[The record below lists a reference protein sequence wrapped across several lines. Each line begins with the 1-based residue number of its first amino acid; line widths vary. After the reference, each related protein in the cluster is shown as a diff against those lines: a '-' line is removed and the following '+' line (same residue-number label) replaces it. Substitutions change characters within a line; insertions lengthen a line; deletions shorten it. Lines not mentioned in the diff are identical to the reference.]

1 MRMRTRRKSK
11 KNYNKNR
18 IIIISSIIFVILLF
32 FSVIF
37 SLINI
42 NNTKILKGIK
52 IQNVDVANLN
62 EDEARKRLNDWYE
75 NCIKKDITATY
86 QDMEETIIVDEIN
99 PEIDIDKLI
108 KEAQKIGRTGNIV
121 KDNYQILLTIL
132 FGKNINGEITYNE
145 EEIDKK
151 VSKLSSKLPNAVV
164 ESNYYI
170 EDNNLIIKKGQSGI
184 AIKKDE
190 FKESLKEIIQ
200 RDGEKVV
207 EIPTTTVEP
216 KKIDIGNIYK
226 EIHKEAQNAYMET
239 NPTKVHSEING
250 VDFAI
255 TIDEAKKMLEEEK
268 EEYSIPL
275 KITIPEITLEK
286 LGTEVF
292 PNKLSEFT
300 TRYDA
305 SNKNRSNNLEL
316 SSNKINGTIVLPGET
331 FSYNKTVGERTISAG
346 YKEAAVYYN
355 GKVVQGIGGG
365 ICQLSST
372 LYNAVLYA
380 NLEITSRSNHRF
392 LTSYVKEGRD
402 ATVSWGTID
411 FCFKNTRNYPIK
423 IESTAQNG
431 IVKIAIYGIK
441 EENEYEVELETNV
454 IETIPYTTNYI
465 NDNTLDE
472 GTEIITQYGING
484 AKAETYKILKLN
496 GAVVSKTLLSKDTY
510 STLEQIVKRG
520 TKKVAA
526 TSTMPENQ

>member
-190 FKESLKEIIQ
+190 FKKSLKEIIQ

-226 EIHKEAQNAYMET
+226 EIHK
-239 NPTKVHSEING
+239 
-250 VDFAI
+250 
-255 TIDEAKKMLEEEK
+255 
-268 EEYSIPL
+268 
-275 KITIPEITLEK
+275 
-286 LGTEVF
+286 
-292 PNKLSEFT
+292 
-300 TRYDA
+300 RY
-305 SNKNRSNNLEL
+305 
-316 SSNKINGTIVLPGET
+316 
-331 FSYNKTVGERTISAG
+331 Y
-346 YKEAAVYYN
+346 
-355 GKVVQGIGGG
+355 
-365 ICQLSST
+365 
-372 LYNAVLYA
+372 
-380 NLEITSRSNHRF
+380 
-392 LTSYVKEGRD
+392 
-402 ATVSWGTID
+402 
-411 FCFKNTRNYPIK
+411 
-423 IESTAQNG
+423 
-431 IVKIAIYGIK
+431 
-441 EENEYEVELETNV
+441 
-454 IETIPYTTNYI
+454 
-465 NDNTLDE
+465 
-472 GTEIITQYGING
+472 
-484 AKAETYKILKLN
+484 
-496 GAVVSKTLLSKDTY
+496 
-510 STLEQIVKRG
+510 
-520 TKKVAA
+520 
-526 TSTMPENQ
+526 

>member
-75 NCIKKDITATY
+75 NCIKKDITAKY

-132 FGKNINGEITYNE
+132 LGKNINGEITYNE

-151 VSKLSSKLPNAVV
+151 VSELSSKLPNAVV

-190 FKESLKEIIQ
+190 FKKNLKEIIQ
-200 RDGEKVV
+200 SDGEKVV

-216 KKIDIGNIYK
+216 KKIDIENIYK

-275 KITIPEITLEK
+275 KITIPKITLEK

-305 SNKNRSNNLEL
+305 SNKNR
-316 SSNKINGTIVLPGET
+316 
-331 FSYNKTVGERTISAG
+331 R
-346 YKEAAVYYN
+346 
-355 GKVVQGIGGG
+355 
-365 ICQLSST
+365 
-372 LYNAVLYA
+372 
-380 NLEITSRSNHRF
+380 R
-392 LTSYVKEGRD
+392 
-402 ATVSWGTID
+402 
-411 FCFKNTRNYPIK
+411 
-423 IESTAQNG
+423 
-431 IVKIAIYGIK
+431 
-441 EENEYEVELETNV
+441 
-454 IETIPYTTNYI
+454 
-465 NDNTLDE
+465 
-472 GTEIITQYGING
+472 
-484 AKAETYKILKLN
+484 
-496 GAVVSKTLLSKDTY
+496 
-510 STLEQIVKRG
+510 KRRI
-520 TKKVAA
+520 
-526 TSTMPENQ
+526 